1 MTSLIDR
8 VCEIAAREQAERVT
22 VITVK
27 RGELSGVIP
36 EALEFC
42 FDVCVAGTCA
52 ENAELKI
59 ETVRATWKC
68 SDCGEQVE
76 TVADLDMPLCP
87 ACGSFHLVLATGGE
101 FRLES
106 IEVA

>member
-8 VCEIAAREQAERVT
+8 VCDIAAREQADTVT

-27 RGELSGVIP
+27 RGEMSGVIP

-42 FDVCVAGTCA
+42 FDVCTAGTLS
-52 ENAELKI
+52 EGAELRI
-59 ETVRATWKC
+59 ETVSATWKC
-68 SDCGEQVE
+68 SDCGSVVE
-76 TVADLDMPLCP
+76 KVADLEMPLCS
-87 ACGSFHLVLATGGE
+87 ACGSYHLELATGGE

-106 IEVA
+106 IEVR

>member
-8 VCEIAAREQAERVT
+8 VCEIAAREQAEHVT

-27 RGELSGVIP
+27 RGELCGVIP

-42 FDVCVAGTCA
+42 FDVCTADTAA
-52 ENAELKI
+52 EKAVLKI
-59 ETVRATWKC
+59 ETVLSTWKC
-68 SDCGEQVE
+68 HDCGSLVE
-76 TVADLDMPLCP
+76 RVADLDMPICS
-87 ACGSFHLVLATGGE
+87 ACGSYHLELASGGE

-106 IEVA
+106 IEVS